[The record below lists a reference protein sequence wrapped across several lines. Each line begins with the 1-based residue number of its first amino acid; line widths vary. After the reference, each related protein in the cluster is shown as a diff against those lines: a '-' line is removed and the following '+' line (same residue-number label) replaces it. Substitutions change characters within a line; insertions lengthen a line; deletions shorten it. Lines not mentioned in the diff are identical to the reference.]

1 MSSFPDAQEF
11 YRHPL
16 KGFAVLHGL
25 IYRAFEDYWDFKDN
39 YFPPLFVGGVLTLP
53 RGPQVSVPR
62 GEVWGREKPGLGEVD
77 SSSDQVTYG
86 AGAGHPISLTIT
98 FISKFWALPLRFRNW
113 EVTKRNVG
121 CIHLSPSL
129 RQPESNPVLEE

>member
-1 MSSFPDAQEF
+1 MCSFPDAQEF

-62 GEVWGREKPGLGEVD
+62 GEVWGEKNQVREKWIPLRIRLPAGLGL
-77 SSSDQVTYG
+77 
-86 AGAGHPISLTIT
+86 AIL
-98 FISKFWALPLRFRNW
+98 FLLPL
-113 EVTKRNVG
+113 
-121 CIHLSPSL
+121 HL
-129 RQPESNPVLEE
+129 